1 MAARI
6 HGFWV
11 AYIAACTPPREP
23 RPRTRTV
30 PNGQHY
36 RLTRRAAES
45 KAQIAHLDADD
56 VGIEAS
62 DELRESGPVA
72 LHPKEQAVGVPRHE
86 LVRLLAGAPLLPAG
100 AGRGGGIAR
109 VGSGCGPLLS
119 RGAVL
124 RHGLEEALHRQRA
137 AAGLAAPLPASPQRD

>member
-1 MAARI
+1 MAARTY
-6 HGFWV
+6 GFWV

-72 LHPKEQAVGVPRHE
+72 FHPKEQAVGVPRHE
-86 LVRLLAGAPLLPAG
+86 LVRLLAGVPLLPAG
-100 AGRGGGIAR
+100 AGRGGGIA
-109 VGSGCGPLLS
+109 
-119 RGAVL
+119 
-124 RHGLEEALHRQRA
+124 
-137 AAGLAAPLPASPQRD
+137 